1 LKNKRVLVLSIALV
15 LFAMVAGVVF
25 AGLATP
31 PSAGTYL
38 CQNTAAR
45 WVSIIIEDHKDGP
58 QVKTVSLVSKD
69 YNQVITNRVYFG
81 DSRTAWIPINNG
93 GGGPYKYIDSNSFK
107 FGSDVYVKK

>member
-1 LKNKRVLVLSIALV
+1 MSNKKALV
-15 LFAMVAGVVF
+15 LGVASVLFVLAAGVVF

-31 PSAGTYL
+31 PRAGTYH

-45 WVSIIIEDHKDGP
+45 WVSIIIETHRDGP

-81 DSRTAWIPINNG
+81 DSNTAWIPANG
-93 GGGPYKYIDSNSFK
+93 GGGGTYKYIDSNSFR
-107 FGSDVYVKK
+107 FGSDVYAKR